1 MTVALTLLDDVRW
14 RGKTVA
20 GERPQALLA
29 ALAASAG
36 RPVRSEELIEQIW
49 GGAEPANGSKSLQVL
64 VSRTRTACG
73 ADAVVREGVGYRLG
87 VAPAEVDSGR
97 LGALVREARTSLE
110 RDAARAAELAAEALA
125 LADGLAAV
133 SDEDAGPLR
142 DLRAAAADDVSAARV
157 IRAQSLSRS
166 GAHADALPGLED
178 AYAERGDDES
188 VLADL
193 LHSEAVVRGPA
204 AALERYEGY
213 RRDLRDRLG
222 SNPGELLR
230 RVHRDVLALDE
241 PVRSGI
247 RYDASTLVG
256 RDDDLTRLIALM
268 HASRVVSIIGP
279 GGLGKTRLAHV
290 VARDASFPAV
300 HVVELVG
307 VSAPEDV
314 VAEVGSAL
322 GVRDSMTAR
331 RTLTPEQRADL
342 RARIAQRLGQ
352 SPSLLVLDNCEHLVE
367 AVAELVAFL
376 VSTTADLSILTTSRA
391 PLAIAAERVYVLG
404 ELGVADAA
412 ELFRERA
419 IAARA
424 DVHLAEPVVT
434 RVVERLDGLPLAIEL
449 AAAKVR
455 AMAVD
460 EIDRRLEDRFTL
472 LRGGDRSAPDRHQT
486 LLAVIDWSWNLLDP
500 VQRRAL
506 QRLSLFNDGFTLDS
520 ADTVLATSAID
531 SVQGLVDQSLLSVRE
546 STAGVRYRMLE
557 TVREFGRLQL
567 AAAGEDA
574 EARMAQRRWAVDYA
588 TRHGAALASAE
599 QVAAIDALSAEEVNL
614 ADELRTTIAD
624 GERGAVMELLA
635 ALGGFWAIRGEH
647 ARLVS
652 LVGAVADTVR
662 DWEPPGELENAT
674 RAAMAIVLSNASIA
688 GEERIG
694 ALRELLLRLGPDDD
708 DNAHLR
714 GLVRVMLAYDPAD
727 AEAFR
732 TKLERLADAAE
743 RETALTAR
751 NWLSH
756 VRENAGDP
764 AGAIRASEGALTLVS
779 ERDGAWSS
787 AILHTQLAQL
797 TMHLGDPIAASEHA
811 YAALPVMERL
821 GATDDEI
828 QLRSLLVLC
837 RIAEGRLADAEAEL
851 DRMDAIDRLK
861 DSRSVLGGLAVQQIG
876 RAELALAR
884 GDHRGGLRIYRDGA
898 AHLRELE
905 LPGIPRT
912 GLEPW
917 ALFGESTALAAH
929 AYHADMDDEPYGAAL
944 FSSCR
949 ERAIRALKST
959 EAQLDYHAHLDYPVT
974 GLLLFAVGTWALLR
988 DAARPTTRCGYLRW
1002 RIGSPTTARS
1012 RP

>member
-14 RGKTVA
+14 RGQTVA

-29 ALAASAG
+29 ALAASGG

-49 GGAEPANGSKSLQVL
+49 GEAEPANGTKSLQVL

-73 ADAVVREGVGYRLG
+73 PDAVVRDGVGYRLG
-87 VAPAEVDSGR
+87 IAPAEVDSVR
-97 LGALVREARTSLE
+97 LAGLVQAARAALEQ
-110 RDAARAAELAAEALA
+110 DAPRAAELATEALA
-125 LADGLAAV
+125 LADGLATV

-142 DLRAAAADDVSAARV
+142 DLRDAAGDDVSAARV
-157 IRAQSLSRS
+157 IRGQSLSRS
-166 GAHADALPGLED
+166 GAHADALPALED
-178 AYAERGDDES
+178 ARAERGDDES

-193 LHSEAVVRGPA
+193 LRSEAVVRGPA
-204 AALERYEGY
+204 AALERYEHY

-230 RVHRDVLALDE
+230 RVHRDLLALDE

-268 HASRVVSIIGP
+268 HASRVVSIVGP

-290 VARDASFPAV
+290 IARDASFPAV

-322 GVRDSMTAR
+322 GVRDSITAR

-342 RARIAQRLGQ
+342 RARVAQRLGQ

-376 VSTTADLSILTTSRA
+376 VSTTADLRILTTSRA
-391 PLAIAAERVYVLG
+391 PLTIAAERVYVLG
-404 ELGVADAA
+404 ELGAADAA

-419 IAARA
+419 IAARP

-434 RVVERLDGLPLAIEL
+434 RIVERLDGLPLAIEL

-500 VQRRAL
+500 VHRRAL

-520 ADTVLATSAID
+520 ADSVLATSAID

-546 STAGVRYRMLE
+546 TTAGVRYRMLE

-574 EARMAQRRWAVDYA
+574 EARVAQRRWAVDYA
-588 TRHGAALASAE
+588 ARHGAALASAE

-624 GERGAVMELLA
+624 GERGAVMGLLA
-635 ALGGFWAIRGEH
+635 ALGAFWAIRGEH

-652 LVGAVADTVR
+652 LVAAVADTVR
-662 DWEPPGELENAT
+662 GWEPPGELENAT
-674 RAAMAIVLSNASIA
+674 RAAMAIVLSNA
-688 GEERIG
+688 
-694 ALRELLLRLGPDDD
+694 
-708 DNAHLR
+708 
-714 GLVRVMLAYDPAD
+714 
-727 AEAFR
+727 
-732 TKLERLADAAE
+732 
-743 RETALTAR
+743 
-751 NWLSH
+751 
-756 VRENAGDP
+756 
-764 AGAIRASEGALTLVS
+764 
-779 ERDGAWSS
+779 
-787 AILHTQLAQL
+787 
-797 TMHLGDPIAASEHA
+797 
-811 YAALPVMERL
+811 
-821 GATDDEI
+821 
-828 QLRSLLVLC
+828 
-837 RIAEGRLADAEAEL
+837 
-851 DRMDAIDRLK
+851 IDR
-861 DSRSVLGGLAVQQIG
+861 R
-876 RAELALAR
+876 
-884 GDHRGGLRIYRDGA
+884 
-898 AHLRELE
+898 
-905 LPGIPRT
+905 
-912 GLEPW
+912 
-917 ALFGESTALAAH
+917 
-929 AYHADMDDEPYGAAL
+929 
-944 FSSCR
+944 
-949 ERAIRALKST
+949 
-959 EAQLDYHAHLDYPVT
+959 
-974 GLLLFAVGTWALLR
+974 
-988 DAARPTTRCGYLRW
+988 
-1002 RIGSPTTARS
+1002 
-1012 RP
+1012 